1 MLSVLIFTFK
11 TLVIF
16 SYLIAGLFIIDLANT
31 TTIANMTFNDWIV
44 CSIGTLFIM
53 FSMLALLFIS
63 KVNHNA

>member
-1 MLSVLIFTFK
+1 MLSILIFTFK

-31 TTIANMTFNDWIV
+31 TTIADMTFNDYLI

-63 KVNHNA
+63 KVNHNG

>member
-16 SYLIAGLFIIDLANT
+16 SYLIAGLFIIDLAGT
-31 TTIANMTFNDWIV
+31 TTIAEMTFNDYIV

-53 FSMLALLFIS
+53 FSMLALFFIS
-63 KVNHNA
+63 KVNQNA

>member
-16 SYLIAGLFIIDLANT
+16 SYLIAGLFIIDLAGT
-31 TTIANMTFNDWIV
+31 TTISNMTFNDYLI